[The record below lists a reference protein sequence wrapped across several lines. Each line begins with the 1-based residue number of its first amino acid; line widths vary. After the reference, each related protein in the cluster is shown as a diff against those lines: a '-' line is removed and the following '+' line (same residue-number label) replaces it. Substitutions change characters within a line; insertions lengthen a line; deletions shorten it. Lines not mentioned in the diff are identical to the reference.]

1 MLFTVLQT
9 QNIGVLLFNIVHGRI
24 SGRLY
29 ESFGVLK
36 PRKKSFLVNKNSEK
50 KNPRKQWIHAIT
62 RDFGKNFSVSNS
74 TQVFS
79 RHFKAEVFKTT
90 LTHEVS

>member
-1 MLFTVLQT
+1 MSDCSYTEFINGVLSGHMKTSRKSLSTKGQLYIQMLFTVLQT

-50 KNPRKQWIHAIT
+50 KT
-62 RDFGKNFSVSNS
+62 RENS
-74 TQVFS
+74 GFTQ
-79 RHFKAEVFKTT
+79 
-90 LTHEVS
+90 

>member
-36 PRKKSFLVNKNSEK
+36 PRKKSFLVNKKSEK
-50 KNPRKQWIHAIT
+50 KKPEKT
-62 RDFGKNFSVSNS
+62 VD
-74 TQVFS
+74 S
-79 RHFKAEVFKTT
+79 RNNKGFWEEFLCIKFHPGFLKAF
-90 LTHEVS
+90 